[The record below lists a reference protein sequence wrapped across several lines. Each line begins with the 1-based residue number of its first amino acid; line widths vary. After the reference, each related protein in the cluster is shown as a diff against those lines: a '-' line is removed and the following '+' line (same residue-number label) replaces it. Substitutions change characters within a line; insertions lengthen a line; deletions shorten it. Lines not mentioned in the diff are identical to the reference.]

1 MDISAILSGV
11 GAALLLISLSNV
23 ITIEQL
29 PRCSPI
35 GDTSA
40 LINRDY
46 DEVRDW
52 ITQNDELI
60 EAIDERRKIVI
71 RLGRYGVTLLIFSY
85 VLQVIS
91 AFSMIVGLVLVLY
104 FAYYFLDI
112 LHNDEVLR
120 DSPMRKPIVSASILL
135 GITSPFTAYQDV
147 YGPQPIGA
155 RVFLIGL
162 SLGAVAYYLRSD
174 IVKVLNTAQQQ
185 IAKDPD
191 DLSQDK

>member
-1 MDISAILSGV
+1 MRRYFAVVVTVGLIRGVAWFRDGWKFTSDSLSKSLIQEGFLWQLNLLSAKSASVFTDFVMDISAILSGV

-60 EAIDERRKIVI
+60 EALMKDER
-71 RLGRYGVTLLIFSY
+71 L
-85 VLQVIS
+85 
-91 AFSMIVGLVLVLY
+91 
-104 FAYYFLDI
+104 
-112 LHNDEVLR
+112 
-120 DSPMRKPIVSASILL
+120 
-135 GITSPFTAYQDV
+135 
-147 YGPQPIGA
+147 
-155 RVFLIGL
+155 
-162 SLGAVAYYLRSD
+162 
-174 IVKVLNTAQQQ
+174 
-185 IAKDPD
+185 
-191 DLSQDK
+191 

>member
-60 EAIDERRKIVI
+60 EALMKDER
-71 RLGRYGVTLLIFSY
+71 L
-85 VLQVIS
+85 
-91 AFSMIVGLVLVLY
+91 
-104 FAYYFLDI
+104 
-112 LHNDEVLR
+112 
-120 DSPMRKPIVSASILL
+120 
-135 GITSPFTAYQDV
+135 
-147 YGPQPIGA
+147 
-155 RVFLIGL
+155 
-162 SLGAVAYYLRSD
+162 
-174 IVKVLNTAQQQ
+174 
-185 IAKDPD
+185 
-191 DLSQDK
+191 